1 VSPDRIS
8 LRAQAFVADH
18 IHSVT
23 QLELLLLL
31 HRDPRVEWT
40 AARAAAEMRFPPAW
54 ARDQLERFAQSGL
67 VAARD
72 EDEPSFR
79 YRPGGDHAVVVDELA
94 ELYSRRRTS
103 LTTLIFSPARDEV
116 QLLSDAFRIR
126 RRKEED

>member
-1 VSPDRIS
+1 VSPERIS
-8 LRAQAFVADH
+8 PGVQAFVAEH

-31 HRDPRVEWT
+31 HRDPRVAWT
-40 AARAAAEMRFPPAW
+40 AGRAAAEMRYPSAW
-54 ARDQLERFAQSGL
+54 ARDQLDRFAASGL
-67 VAARD
+67 VAAGD

-79 YRPGGDHAVVVDELA
+79 YRPDGNHAVVVDELA

-103 LTTLIFSPARDEV
+103 LTSLIFSPASDEV

-126 RRKEED
+126 RRKED